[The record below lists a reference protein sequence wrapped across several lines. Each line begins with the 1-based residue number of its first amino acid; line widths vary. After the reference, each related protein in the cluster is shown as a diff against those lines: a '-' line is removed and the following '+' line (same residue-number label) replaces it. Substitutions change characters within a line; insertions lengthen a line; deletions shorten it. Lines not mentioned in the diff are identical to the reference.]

1 MVTVDSPG
9 FVLAAIVFPLL
20 YIALIVMK
28 PLRIP
33 YRPTWIGFLSMLA
46 ASCTMLAASNPKL
59 HSATS
64 SYSLV
69 IAMDVSF
76 TMRASPPGGDSR
88 FIWQRRFV
96 RNLLSRL
103 PGYVKTALITF
114 DRDMHIITPTWQSP
128 REVSAYVEDIVPN
141 DVPKGTAMWDV
152 ILAAVEWAEAS
163 APSGVLLLITDGLD
177 TEGDINTVE
186 DLRTQWRICPVLVGT
201 KNNEQ
206 LEWEGQIY
214 PITVDASL
222 LFWLSGQFNC
232 PGFPIHAQRE
242 PAEQAYQKVF
252 AMLDT
257 STGGRSITLGPWLLL
272 ISALLPIV
280 AGFINVLRKRSIL

>member
-1 MVTVDSPG
+1 M
-9 FVLAAIVFPLL
+9 
-20 YIALIVMK
+20 
-28 PLRIP
+28 
-33 YRPTWIGFLSMLA
+33 
-46 ASCTMLAASNPKL
+46 
-59 HSATS
+59 
-64 SYSLV
+64 
-69 IAMDVSF
+69 
-76 TMRASPPGGDSR
+76 
-88 FIWQRRFV
+88 

-114 DRDMHIITPTWQSP
+114 DQNVYTITPTWQSP
-128 REVSAYVEDIVPN
+128 REVAAYVENIVVN
-141 DVPKGTAMWDV
+141 DVPRGTALWDV
-152 ILAAVEWAEAS
+152 LLVALEWAETN

-177 TEGDINTVE
+177 TEGDVSIVE
-186 DLRTQWRICPVLVGT
+186 NLKTQWRVCPVLVGT

-214 PITVDASL
+214 PITVDASI

-252 AMLDT
+252 AMLDA
-257 STGGRSITLGPWLLL
+257 STGSRSIMLSPWLLL
-272 ISALLPIV
+272 ISALLPIG